1 MRLTGA
7 TGEPFVMFSNDSIV
21 GATTAVRT
29 TAIPDTG
36 RKVYYRG
43 YLIHGEIPGVCYVIY
58 GRNEFGQVAEL
69 GAASAFPSAMRWV
82 DRHAAEMRRMVPVAV
97 NGPAHSVAVGL
108 RPAA

>member
-1 MRLTGA
+1 
-7 TGEPFVMFSNDSIV
+7 MFSNASIV

-29 TAIPDTG
+29 TTIPDSG

-69 GAASAFPSAMRWV
+69 GAASTFPSAMRWV
-82 DRHAAEMRRMVPVAV
+82 DRHASEMRRPMPVDARGIPYSATK
-97 NGPAHSVAVGL
+97 NL
-108 RPAA
+108 PAAA

>member
-1 MRLTGA
+1 
-7 TGEPFVMFSNDSIV
+7 MFSNASIV
-21 GATTAVRT
+21 GATTAIRT

-69 GAASAFPSAMRWV
+69 GASRTFSAAMQWV
-82 DRHAAEMRRMVPVAV
+82 DRHSTQMRRMIPVDAAGPVP
-97 NGPAHSVAVGL
+97 NTFGEL
-108 RPAA
+108 RAAA

>member
-1 MRLTGA
+1 MS
-7 TGEPFVMFSNDSIV
+7 SNGSIV

-29 TAIPDTG
+29 TTIPNHG

-69 GAASAFPSAMRWV
+69 GATRNFPSAMRWV
-82 DRHAAEMRRMVPVAV
+82 DRHFAEMRRLMPVDVDSPVRTDA
-97 NGPAHSVAVGL
+97 SEL
-108 RPAA
+108 PAAA